1 MYFCAGMVT
10 VRGDAPIRPKRKG
23 NVPMKRTIVEDAMFP
38 GCPVRNILARI
49 CDKWALLVLC
59 LLERS
64 EQGKL
69 RFSELK
75 QAMPDISQKM
85 LAMTLR
91 TLEEDGYVSRT
102 LYAEVPPRVE
112 YALTARGETLR
123 PILEELLAWAME
135 NRDAVM
141 RDRRRAH
148 ASKNENKRLKA

>member
-1 MYFCAGMVT
+1 
-10 VRGDAPIRPKRKG
+10 
-23 NVPMKRTIVEDAMFP
+23 MKRTIVEDAMFP

-112 YALTARGETLR
+112 YALTARARRCVRFSKSCSPGPWR
-123 PILEELLAWAME
+123 IGMPSCGIAGGP
-135 NRDAVM
+135 M
-141 RDRRRAH
+141 RR
-148 ASKNENKRLKA
+148 KTKTNG

>member
-1 MYFCAGMVT
+1 
-10 VRGDAPIRPKRKG
+10 
-23 NVPMKRTIVEDAMFP
+23 
-38 GCPVRNILARI
+38 
-49 CDKWALLVLC
+49 
-59 LLERS
+59 
-64 EQGKL
+64 
-69 RFSELK
+69 
-75 QAMPDISQKM
+75 MPDISQKM